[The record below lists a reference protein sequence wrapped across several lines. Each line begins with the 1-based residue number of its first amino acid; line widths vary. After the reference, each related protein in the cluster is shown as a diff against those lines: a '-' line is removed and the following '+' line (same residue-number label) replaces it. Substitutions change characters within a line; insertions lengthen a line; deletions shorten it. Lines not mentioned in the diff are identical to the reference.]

1 MFPIT
6 YNKALIF
13 FMTMSLIS
21 GCSPQVEDAVS
32 RDYQP
37 VYPMTNEVS
46 DKLPDGSIYST
57 QAAGLFA
64 TDRRAAK
71 IGDIL
76 TVSFAESF
84 QATKSQNAAT
94 SKASSNE
101 ISLPGFIPGSDI
113 EQRIS
118 NALTSSNDRSF
129 TGSGSTAQSNSLSG
143 QISVQVVRVLPGGN
157 LEILGQKRLVLN
169 KGDEYIRVS
178 GVVRPEDISADNII
192 LSDRI
197 ASANIQYIGA
207 GDIADPANQGWLNG
221 ILTAI
226 SPI

>member
-1 MFPIT
+1 MFPT
-6 YNKALIF
+6 TFNKLSISLIGSLLIF
-13 FMTMSLIS
+13 
-21 GCSPQVEDAVS
+21 GCSPQVENAVS
-32 RDYQP
+32 RDYQAI
-37 VYPMTNEVS
+37 YPMANEVPS
-46 DKLPDGSIYST
+46 KLPDGSIYST

-64 TDRRAAK
+64 TDRRASK

-94 SKASSNE
+94 SKSSANQ
-101 ISLPGFIPGSDI
+101 ISLPGIIPGSDL
-113 EQRIS
+113 EERIS
-118 NALTSSNDRSF
+118 NALTSSSDRSF
-129 TGSGSTAQSNSLSG
+129 TGSGSTAQSNSLTG
-143 QISVQVVRVLPGGN
+143 QISVHVVRVLPGGN

-178 GVVRPEDISADNII
+178 GIVRPEDISADNVI
-192 LSDRI
+192 LSDRV

>member
-1 MFPIT
+1 MSPIT
-6 YNKALIF
+6 YNKISLFAV
-13 FMTMSLIS
+13 TAALIS

-37 VYPMTNEVS
+37 IYPMSSDVS

-64 TDRRAAK
+64 TDRRASK

-94 SKASSNE
+94 SKSSSNK
-101 ISLPGFIPGSDI
+101 ISLPGIIPGSDL
-113 EQRIS
+113 ERIS
-118 NALTSSNDRSF
+118 NALTSSSDRSF
-129 TGSGSTAQSNSLSG
+129 TGSGSTAQSNSLTG
-143 QISVQVVRVLPGGN
+143 QISVHVVRVLPGGN

-178 GVVRPEDISADNII
+178 GVVRPEDISADNVI

-221 ILTAI
+221 VLTAI

>member
-1 MFPIT
+1 MSPIT
-6 YNKALIF
+6 YNNPILVTLVVL
-13 FMTMSLIS
+13 MS

-37 VYPMTNEVS
+37 IYPMVTEVS
-46 DKLPDGSIYST
+46 GELPDGSIYST
-57 QAAGLFA
+57 DAAGLFA
-64 TDRRAAK
+64 TDRRASK

-94 SKASSNE
+94 SKSSANQM
-101 ISLPGFIPGSDI
+101 SLPDIIPGSDLG
-113 EQRIS
+113 ERIS
-118 NALTSSNDRSF
+118 NALTSSSDRSF
-129 TGSGSTAQSNSLSG
+129 TGSGSSAQSNSLTG
-143 QISVQVVRVLPGGN
+143 QISVHVVRVLPGGN

-178 GVVRPEDISADNII
+178 GVVRPEDISADNVI

-197 ASANIQYIGA
+197 ASASIQYIGA
-207 GDIADPANQGWLNG
+207 GDVADPANQGWLNG
-221 ILTAI
+221 VLTAI

>member
-1 MFPIT
+1 MSPIT
-6 YNKALIF
+6 CNKLLILVTKLF
-13 FMTMSLIS
+13 LIS
-21 GCSPQVEDAVS
+21 ACSPQVEDAVS

-37 VYPMTNEVS
+37 IYPMTSEVS

-57 QAAGLFA
+57 QASGLFA
-64 TDRRAAK
+64 TDRRASK

-94 SKASSNE
+94 SKSSSNQ
-101 ISLPGFIPGSDI
+101 ISLPDVLPEFARA
-113 EQRIS
+113 ERIS
-118 NALTSSNDRSF
+118 NALTSSSDRSF
-129 TGSGSTAQSNSLSG
+129 TGSGSTAQSNSLTG
-143 QISVQVVRVLPGGN
+143 QISVHVVRVLPGGN

-178 GVVRPEDISADNII
+178 GVVRPEDISADNVI

-221 ILTAI
+221 VLTAI

>member
-1 MFPIT
+1 MYPTTF
-6 YNKALIF
+6 NKLSISLIG
-13 FMTMSLIS
+13 SLLIS
-21 GCSPQVEDAVS
+21 GCSPQVENAVS
-32 RDYQP
+32 RDYQAI
-37 VYPMTNEVS
+37 YPMANEVPS
-46 DKLPDGSIYST
+46 KLPDGSIYST

-64 TDRRAAK
+64 TDRRASK

-94 SKASSNE
+94 SKSSANQ
-101 ISLPGFIPGSDI
+101 ISLPGIIPGSDL
-113 EQRIS
+113 EERIS
-118 NALTSSNDRSF
+118 NALTSSSDRSF
-129 TGSGSTAQSNSLSG
+129 TGSGSTAQSNSLTG
-143 QISVQVVRVLPGGN
+143 QISVHVVRVLPGGN

-178 GVVRPEDISADNII
+178 GIVRPEDISADNVI
-192 LSDRI
+192 LSDRV

-207 GDIADPANQGWLNG
+207 GDIADSANQGWLNG

>member
-6 YNKALIF
+6 YNKILIF

-37 VYPMTNEVS
+37 VYPMTIEVS

>member
-1 MFPIT
+1 MFPT
-6 YNKALIF
+6 TFNKLSISLIG
-13 FMTMSLIS
+13 SLLIS
-21 GCSPQVEDAVS
+21 GCSPQVENAVS
-32 RDYQP
+32 RDYQAI
-37 VYPMTNEVS
+37 YPMANEVPS
-46 DKLPDGSIYST
+46 KLPDGSIYST

-64 TDRRAAK
+64 TDRRASK

-94 SKASSNE
+94 SKSSANQ
-101 ISLPGFIPGSDI
+101 ISLPGIIPGSDL
-113 EQRIS
+113 EERIS
-118 NALTSSNDRSF
+118 NALTSSSDRSF
-129 TGSGSTAQSNSLSG
+129 TGSGSTAQSNSLTG
-143 QISVQVVRVLPGGN
+143 QISVHVVRVLPGGN

-178 GVVRPEDISADNII
+178 GIVRPEDISADNVI
-192 LSDRI
+192 LSDRV

-207 GDIADPANQGWLNG
+207 GDIADSANQGWLNG

>member
-1 MFPIT
+1 MYPTTF
-6 YNKALIF
+6 NKISIFLIG
-13 FMTMSLIS
+13 TLLIS
-21 GCSPQVEDAVS
+21 GCSPQVENAVS
-32 RDYQP
+32 RDYQAI
-37 VYPMTNEVS
+37 YPMANEIA

-64 TDRRAAK
+64 TDRRASK

-94 SKASSNE
+94 AKSSSNQ
-101 ISLPGFIPGSDI
+101 ISLPGIIPGSDL
-113 EQRIS
+113 EERIS
-118 NALTSSNDRSF
+118 NALTSSSDRSF
-129 TGSGSTAQSNSLSG
+129 TGSGSTAQSNSLTG
-143 QISVQVVRVLPGGN
+143 QISVHVVRVLPGGN

-178 GVVRPEDISADNII
+178 GIVRPEDISADNVI
-192 LSDRI
+192 LSDRV

-207 GDIADPANQGWLNG
+207 GDIADSANQGWLNG

>member
-1 MFPIT
+1 MSPIT
-6 YNKALIF
+6 YSKISLFAVTAAL
-13 FMTMSLIS
+13 MS

-37 VYPMTNEVS
+37 IYPMVSEVS
-46 DKLPDGSIYST
+46 GKLPDGSIYST

-64 TDRRAAK
+64 TDRRASK

-94 SKASSNE
+94 SKSSANQ
-101 ISLPGFIPGSDI
+101 ISLPGIIPGSDL
-113 EQRIS
+113 EERIS
-118 NALTSSNDRSF
+118 NALTSSSDRSF
-129 TGSGSTAQSNSLSG
+129 TGSGSTAQSNSLTG

-178 GVVRPEDISADNII
+178 GVVRPEDISADNVI

-221 ILTAI
+221 VLTAI

>member
-1 MFPIT
+1 MSPIIYKNFLT
-6 YNKALIF
+6 FVIAALF
-13 FMTMSLIS
+13 IS

-32 RDYQP
+32 LDYQP
-37 VYPMTNEVS
+37 IYPMTSEVS
-46 DKLPDGSIYST
+46 DKLPDGSIYSI
-57 QAAGLFA
+57 QASGLFA
-64 TDRRAAK
+64 TDRRASK

-76 TVSFAESF
+76 TVAFAESF

-94 SKASSNE
+94 SKSSSNQ
-101 ISLPGFIPGSDI
+101 ISLPGIIPGSDL
-113 EQRIS
+113 EERIS
-118 NALTSSNDRSF
+118 NALTSSSDRSF
-129 TGSGSTAQSNSLSG
+129 TGSGSTAQSNSLTG
-143 QISVQVVRVLPGGN
+143 QISVHVVRVLPGGN
-157 LEILGQKRLVLN
+157 LEIMGQKRLVLN

-178 GVVRPEDISADNII
+178 GVVRPEDISADNVI

-221 ILTAI
+221 VLTAI

>member
-1 MFPIT
+1 MSPIIYKNYLT
-6 YNKALIF
+6 FVIAALF
-13 FMTMSLIS
+13 IS

-32 RDYQP
+32 LDYQP
-37 VYPMTNEVS
+37 IYPTTSEVS
-46 DKLPDGSIYST
+46 DKLPDGSIYSI
-57 QAAGLFA
+57 QASGLFA
-64 TDRRAAK
+64 TDRRASK

-76 TVSFAESF
+76 TVAFAESF

-94 SKASSNE
+94 SKSSSNQ
-101 ISLPGFIPGSDI
+101 ISLPGIIPGSDL
-113 EQRIS
+113 EERIS
-118 NALTSSNDRSF
+118 NALTSSSDRSF
-129 TGSGSTAQSNSLSG
+129 TGSGSTAQSNSLTG
-143 QISVQVVRVLPGGN
+143 QISVHVVRVLPGGN

-178 GVVRPEDISADNII
+178 GVVRPEDISADNVV

-221 ILTAI
+221 VLTAI

>member
-1 MFPIT
+1 
-6 YNKALIF
+6 
-13 FMTMSLIS
+13 MSPTIYKNYLTIVIAAVFIS

-32 RDYQP
+32 LDYQP
-37 VYPMTNEVS
+37 IYPMTSEVS
-46 DKLPDGSIYST
+46 DKLPDGSIYSI
-57 QAAGLFA
+57 QASGLFA
-64 TDRRAAK
+64 TDRRASK

-76 TVSFAESF
+76 TVAFAESF

-94 SKASSNE
+94 SKSSSNQ
-101 ISLPGFIPGSDI
+101 ISLPGIIPGSDL
-113 EQRIS
+113 EERIS
-118 NALTSSNDRSF
+118 NALTSSSDRSF
-129 TGSGSTAQSNSLSG
+129 TGSGSTAQSNSLTG
-143 QISVQVVRVLPGGN
+143 QISVHVVRVLPGGN
-157 LEILGQKRLVLN
+157 LEIMGQKRLVLN

-178 GVVRPEDISADNII
+178 GVVRPEDISADNVI

-221 ILTAI
+221 VLTAI

>member
-1 MFPIT
+1 MYPTTF
-6 YNKALIF
+6 NKLSIFLIG
-13 FMTMSLIS
+13 TLLIS
-21 GCSPQVEDAVS
+21 GCSPQVENAVS
-32 RDYQP
+32 RDYQAI
-37 VYPMTNEVS
+37 YPMANEVLS
-46 DKLPDGSIYST
+46 KLPDGSIYST

-64 TDRRAAK
+64 TDRRASK

-94 SKASSNE
+94 SKSSANQ
-101 ISLPGFIPGSDI
+101 ISLPGIIPGSDL
-113 EQRIS
+113 EERIS
-118 NALTSSNDRSF
+118 NALTSSSDRSF
-129 TGSGSTAQSNSLSG
+129 TGSGSTAQSNSLTG
-143 QISVQVVRVLPGGN
+143 QISVHVVRVLPGGN

-178 GVVRPEDISADNII
+178 GIVRPEDISADNVI
-192 LSDRI
+192 LSDRV

>member
-1 MFPIT
+1 MSPIT
-6 YNKALIF
+6 SNKVPIFILTAL
-13 FMTMSLIS
+13 LIS
-21 GCSPQVEDAVS
+21 GCSPQIEDAVS
-32 RDYQP
+32 RNYRP
-37 VYPMTNEVS
+37 IYPMSSDVS

-64 TDRRAAK
+64 TDRRASK

-94 SKASSNE
+94 SKSSANQ
-101 ISLPGFIPGSDI
+101 ISLPGIIPGSDL
-113 EQRIS
+113 EERIS
-118 NALTSSNDRSF
+118 NALTSSSDRSF
-129 TGSGSTAQSNSLSG
+129 TGSGSTAQSNSLTG

-178 GVVRPEDISADNII
+178 GVVRPEDISADNVI

-221 ILTAI
+221 VLTAI

>member
-1 MFPIT
+1 MSPIIYKNYLT
-6 YNKALIF
+6 FVIAALF
-13 FMTMSLIS
+13 IS

-32 RDYQP
+32 LEYQP
-37 VYPMTNEVS
+37 IYPMTSEVS
-46 DKLPDGSIYST
+46 DKLPDGSIYSI
-57 QAAGLFA
+57 QASGLFA
-64 TDRRAAK
+64 TDRRASK

-76 TVSFAESF
+76 TVAFAESF

-94 SKASSNE
+94 SKSSSNQ
-101 ISLPGFIPGSDI
+101 ISLPGIIPGSDL
-113 EQRIS
+113 EERIS
-118 NALTSSNDRSF
+118 NALTSSSERSF
-129 TGSGSTAQSNSLSG
+129 TGSGSTAQSNSLTG
-143 QISVQVVRVLPGGN
+143 QISVHVVRVLPGGN

-178 GVVRPEDISADNII
+178 GVVRPEDISADNVI

-221 ILTAI
+221 VLTAI

>member
-1 MFPIT
+1 MSPIIYKNHLT
-6 YNKALIF
+6 FVIAAL
-13 FMTMSLIS
+13 LIS

-32 RDYQP
+32 LNYQP
-37 VYPMTNEVS
+37 IYPMTSEVS

-57 QAAGLFA
+57 KASGLFA
-64 TDRRAAK
+64 TDRRASK
-71 IGDIL
+71 IGDVL
-76 TVSFAESF
+76 TVAFAESF

-94 SKASSNE
+94 SKSSSNQ
-101 ISLPGFIPGSDI
+101 ISLPGIIPGSDL
-113 EQRIS
+113 EERIS
-118 NALTSSNDRSF
+118 NALTSSSDRSF
-129 TGSGSTAQSNSLSG
+129 TGSGSTAQSNSLTG
-143 QISVQVVRVLPGGN
+143 QISVHVVRVLPGGN

-178 GVVRPEDISADNII
+178 GVVRPEDISADNVI

-221 ILTAI
+221 VLTEI

>member
-1 MFPIT
+1 MSPIIYKNYLT
-6 YNKALIF
+6 FVIAAL
-13 FMTMSLIS
+13 FMS

-32 RDYQP
+32 LDYQP
-37 VYPMTNEVS
+37 IYPMTSEVS
-46 DKLPDGSIYST
+46 DKLPDGSIYSI
-57 QAAGLFA
+57 QASGLFA
-64 TDRRAAK
+64 TDRRASK

-76 TVSFAESF
+76 TVAFAESF

-94 SKASSNE
+94 SKSSSNQ
-101 ISLPGFIPGSDI
+101 ISLPGIIPGSDL
-113 EQRIS
+113 EERIS
-118 NALTSSNDRSF
+118 NALTSSSDRSF
-129 TGSGSTAQSNSLSG
+129 TGSGSTAQSNSLTG
-143 QISVQVVRVLPGGN
+143 QISVHVVRVLPGGN
-157 LEILGQKRLVLN
+157 LEIMGQKRLVLN

-178 GVVRPEDISADNII
+178 GVVRPEDISADNVI

-221 ILTAI
+221 VLTAI

>member
-1 MFPIT
+1 MSPIT
-6 YNKALIF
+6 FNKLLILVATALF
-13 FMTMSLIS
+13 IS

-37 VYPMTNEVS
+37 IYPMSSDVS

-57 QAAGLFA
+57 HAAGLFA
-64 TDRRAAK
+64 TDRRASK

-94 SKASSNE
+94 SKSSSNQ
-101 ISLPGFIPGSDI
+101 ISLPGIIPGSDL
-113 EQRIS
+113 EERIS
-118 NALTSSNDRSF
+118 NALTSSSDRSF
-129 TGSGSTAQSNSLSG
+129 TGSGSTAQSNSLTG
-143 QISVQVVRVLPGGN
+143 QISVHVVRVLPGGN

-178 GVVRPEDISADNII
+178 GVVRTEDISADNVI

-221 ILTAI
+221 VLTAI

>member
-1 MFPIT
+1 MSPIT
-6 YNKALIF
+6 YNNPILVTLVVL
-13 FMTMSLIS
+13 MS

-37 VYPMTNEVS
+37 MYPMVTEVS
-46 DKLPDGSIYST
+46 SKLPDGSIYST
-57 QAAGLFA
+57 DAAGLFA
-64 TDRRAAK
+64 TDRRASK

-94 SKASSNE
+94 SKSSANQM
-101 ISLPGFIPGSDI
+101 SLPDIIPGSDLG
-113 EQRIS
+113 ERIS
-118 NALTSSNDRSF
+118 NALTSSSDRSF
-129 TGSGSTAQSNSLSG
+129 TGSGSSAQSNSLTG
-143 QISVQVVRVLPGGN
+143 QISVHVVRVLPGGN

-178 GVVRPEDISADNII
+178 GIVRPEDISADNVI

-197 ASANIQYIGA
+197 ASASIQYIGA
-207 GDIADPANQGWLNG
+207 GDVADPANQGWLNG
-221 ILTAI
+221 VLTAI

>member
-1 MFPIT
+1 MSPIT
-6 YNKALIF
+6 YSKISLFAVTAAL
-13 FMTMSLIS
+13 MS

-37 VYPMTNEVS
+37 IYPMVSEVS
-46 DKLPDGSIYST
+46 GKLPDGSIYST

-64 TDRRAAK
+64 TDRRASK

-84 QATKSQNAAT
+84 QASKSQNAAT
-94 SKASSNE
+94 SKSSSNK
-101 ISLPGFIPGSDI
+101 IALPGIIPGSDL
-113 EQRIS
+113 EELS
-118 NALTSSNDRSF
+118 NALTSSSDRSF
-129 TGSGSTAQSNSLSG
+129 TGSGSTAQSNSLTG
-143 QISVQVVRVLPGGN
+143 QISVHVVRVLPGGN

-178 GVVRPEDISADNII
+178 GVVRPEDISADNVI

-221 ILTAI
+221 VLAAI

>member
-1 MFPIT
+1 MSPIIYKNYLT
-6 YNKALIF
+6 FVIAALF
-13 FMTMSLIS
+13 IS

-32 RDYQP
+32 LDYQP
-37 VYPMTNEVS
+37 IYPMTSEVS
-46 DKLPDGSIYST
+46 DKLPDGSIYSI
-57 QAAGLFA
+57 QASGLFA
-64 TDRRAAK
+64 TDRRASK

-76 TVSFAESF
+76 TVAFAESF

-94 SKASSNE
+94 SKSSSNQ
-101 ISLPGFIPGSDI
+101 ISLPGIIPGSDL
-113 EQRIS
+113 EERIS
-118 NALTSSNDRSF
+118 NALTSSSDRSF
-129 TGSGSTAQSNSLSG
+129 TGSGSTAQSNSLTG
-143 QISVQVVRVLPGGN
+143 QISVHVVRVLPGGN
-157 LEILGQKRLVLN
+157 LEIMGQKRLVLN

-178 GVVRPEDISADNII
+178 GVVRPEDISADNVI

-221 ILTAI
+221 VLTAI

>member
-1 MFPIT
+1 MYPTTF
-6 YNKALIF
+6 NKLSISLIG
-13 FMTMSLIS
+13 SLLIS
-21 GCSPQVEDAVS
+21 GCSPQVENAVS
-32 RDYQP
+32 RDYQAI
-37 VYPMTNEVS
+37 YPMANEVPS
-46 DKLPDGSIYST
+46 KLPDGSIYST

-64 TDRRAAK
+64 TDRRASK

-94 SKASSNE
+94 SKSSANQ
-101 ISLPGFIPGSDI
+101 ISLPGIIPGSDL
-113 EQRIS
+113 EERIS
-118 NALTSSNDRSF
+118 NALTSSSDRSF
-129 TGSGSTAQSNSLSG
+129 TGSGSTAQSNSLTG
-143 QISVQVVRVLPGGN
+143 QISVHVVRVLPGGN

-178 GVVRPEDISADNII
+178 GIVRPEDISADNVI
-192 LSDRI
+192 LSDRV

>member
-1 MFPIT
+1 MYPIT
-6 YNKALIF
+6 FNKLPMGVIAALF
-13 FMTMSLIS
+13 IS
-21 GCSPQVEDAVS
+21 GCSPQVENAVS
-32 RDYQP
+32 KNYQP
-37 VYPMTNEVS
+37 IYPMPSEVS

-64 TDRRAAK
+64 TDRRASK

-94 SKASSNE
+94 SKSSSNQ
-101 ISLPGFIPGSDI
+101 ISLPGITGTDL
-113 EQRIS
+113 EERIS
-118 NALTSSNDRSF
+118 DALTSSSDRSF
-129 TGSGSTAQSNSLSG
+129 TGSGSTAQSNSLTG
-143 QISVQVVRVLPGGN
+143 QISVHVVRVLPGGN
-157 LEILGQKRLVLN
+157 LEVLGQKRLVLN

-178 GVVRPEDISADNII
+178 GVVRPEDISADNVI

>member
-1 MFPIT
+1 MSPIT
-6 YNKALIF
+6 YNKTTIFVLIAVL
-13 FMTMSLIS
+13 MP
-21 GCSPQVEDAVS
+21 GCSPQIEDAVS

-37 VYPMTNEVS
+37 IYPMASEVS
-46 DKLPDGSIYST
+46 GKLPDGSIYST

-64 TDRRAAK
+64 TDRRASK

-94 SKASSNE
+94 SKSSSNQ
-101 ISLPGFIPGSDI
+101 ISLPGIIPGSDL
-113 EQRIS
+113 EERIS
-118 NALTSSNDRSF
+118 NALTSSSDRSF
-129 TGSGSTAQSNSLSG
+129 SGSGSTAQSNSLTG
-143 QISVQVVRVLPGGN
+143 QISVHVVRVLPGGN

-178 GVVRPEDISADNII
+178 GVVRPEDISADNVI

-207 GDIADPANQGWLNG
+207 GDICDPANQGWLNG
-221 ILTAI
+221 VLTAI

>member
-1 MFPIT
+1 MSPIIYKNHLT
-6 YNKALIF
+6 FVTAALV
-13 FMTMSLIS
+13 IS

-32 RDYQP
+32 QDYQP
-37 VYPMTNEVS
+37 IYPMTSEVS
-46 DKLPDGSIYST
+46 DKLSDGSIYST
-57 QAAGLFA
+57 QASGLFA
-64 TDRRAAK
+64 TDRRASK

-76 TVSFAESF
+76 TVAFAESF

-94 SKASSNE
+94 SKSSSNQ
-101 ISLPGFIPGSDI
+101 ISLPGIIPGSDL
-113 EQRIS
+113 EERIS
-118 NALTSSNDRSF
+118 DALTASSDRSF
-129 TGSGSTAQSNSLSG
+129 TGSGSTAQSNSLTG

-178 GVVRPEDISADNII
+178 GVVRPEDISADNVI

-221 ILTAI
+221 VLTAI